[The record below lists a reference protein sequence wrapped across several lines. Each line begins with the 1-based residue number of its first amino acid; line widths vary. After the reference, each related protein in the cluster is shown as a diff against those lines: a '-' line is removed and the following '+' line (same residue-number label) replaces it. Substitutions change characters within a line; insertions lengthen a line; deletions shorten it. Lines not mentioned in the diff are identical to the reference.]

1 MLIKIL
7 RDWNFNG
14 PWYFGIGA
22 LFFYPVL
29 WGFTCALR
37 VLVFFAFILLVFT
50 FSFRFLCDK
59 LLVLF
64 VLLKI
69 NRLL

>member
-22 LFFYPVL
+22 FFFYPVL
-29 WGFTCALR
+29 YVFCVFAA
-37 VLVFFAFILLVFT
+37 FFAFILFVFT
-50 FSFRFLCDK
+50 FSLCFLCDK
-59 LLVLF
+59 LLILF
-64 VLLKI
+64 ALLKI
-69 NRLL
+69 NMLF